1 MIERYVY
8 LDNGASTRID
18 EDALKEMIKYYTE
31 IYGVATSQF
40 GHTMGIKAKEG
51 LDNARDYIAKRIN
64 AKPEEIIFTSGGT
77 ESNNIAIKG
86 VAIASKKRKKILVS
100 SIEHFSVLYSA
111 RSLEE
116 DGYKIIKIPVD
127 RNGFVDLDFIE
138 ENVDDDT
145 LLLSVQ
151 HSNYEV
157 GTIQPI
163 EEISKI
169 TRKKGVIFHSD
180 CAYSFGWCKID
191 VEKMG
196 VDLLTFTGH
205 KIHGPKGIG
214 GIYIRKGTKI
224 KKWMDGGY
232 NEFDMRAGTENIP
245 GAVGMAKA
253 LEKMTDEEIE
263 KVKKIRDYLKDKILS
278 IQNSH
283 LNGDV
288 IKRHPA
294 NLNVTFDYIEGE
306 SVVLHLDMRNIAVIT
321 GSACFSRA
329 LEPSHVLMAMGFSHE
344 HAHGSVRYSLGR
356 FNTIEEMDYVFEQTK
371 EVVEKL
377 RSFSPLKGE

>member
-1 MIERYVY
+1 MEDYIY
-8 LDNGASTRID
+8 LDNGASTKID
-18 EDALKEMIKYYTE
+18 EDTLKEMIRYYSE

-51 LDNARDYIAKRIN
+51 LENARELIAKRIN
-64 AKPEEIIFTSGGT
+64 AKSDEIIFTSGAT
-77 ESNNIAIKG
+77 ESNNFAIKG
-86 VAIASKKRKKILVS
+86 FIHLKDKRNKILVS
-100 SIEHFSVLYSA
+100 TIEHFSVLHSA
-111 RSLEE
+111 RTLENYGFE
-116 DGYKIIKIPVD
+116 IIKIPVD
-127 RNGFVDLDFIE
+127 RVGIVDLDFIE
-138 ENVDDDT
+138 QKTDDKT
-145 LLLSVQ
+145 LLVSVQ

-169 TRKKGVIFHSD
+169 VKKKGILLHTD
-180 CAYSFGWCKID
+180 AAYSFGWINLD
-191 VEKMG
+191 VEKMN
-196 VDLLTFTGH
+196 VDLLSFTGH

-214 GIYIRKGTKI
+214 GLYIRKETKI
-224 KKWMDGGY
+224 KKWMDGGF
-232 NEFDMRAGTENIP
+232 NEFDLRAGTENIP

-253 LEKMTDEEIE
+253 LEKMTDSEIE
-263 KVKKIRDYLKDKILS
+263 RVRNLRDYLKEKLLS
-278 IQNSH
+278 IKNSH
-283 LNGDV
+283 LNGDP

-294 NLNVTFDYIEGE
+294 NLNITFDYIEGE
-306 SVVLHLDMRNIAVIT
+306 SVVLHLDMRKIAVIT

-329 LEPSHVLMAMGFSHE
+329 LEPSHVLMGMGFSHE

-356 FNTIEEMDYVFEQTK
+356 FNNKEEMDYVYEQTK